1 MCGSS
6 MKKLLALL
14 LPILLVGCD
23 QSFKVNIESNSD
35 KPHYCSVYVSATESD
50 ESFSDSE
57 FNEECKAGDTVLFHY
72 WEEAPV
78 NYDQAS
84 DYDYRPVALIN
95 KVCDHSKEIVVQKV
109 IDTTNFQTKGLIMPQ
124 GYRGWD
130 VSCVYS
136 GQKELR
142 GITELMNKIKNQN
155 K

>member
-1 MCGSS
+1 
-6 MKKLLALL
+6 MKKLLTLL
-14 LPILLVGCD
+14 LPLLIIGCD
-23 QSFKVNIESNSD
+23 QSFEVNIESNSD
-35 KPHYCSVYVSATESD
+35 KPHYCSPPPIRVTED
-50 ESFSDSE
+50 NESLGLGVFA
-57 FNEECKAGDTVLFHY
+57 EECNIGDTVLFYY
-72 WEEAPV
+72 WEEASV

-84 DYDYRPVALIN
+84 DYDYRPVSVIN

-109 IDTTNFQTKGLIMPQ
+109 IDTTNFTTEGLIMPQ
-124 GYRGWD
+124 GFRGWD